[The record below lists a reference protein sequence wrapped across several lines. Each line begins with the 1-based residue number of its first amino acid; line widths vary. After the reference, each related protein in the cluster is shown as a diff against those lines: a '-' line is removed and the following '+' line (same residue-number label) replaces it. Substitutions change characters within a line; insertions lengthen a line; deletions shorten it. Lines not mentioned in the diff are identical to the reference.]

1 MINEIITSRQN
12 PRVKAACALSDKKS
26 RKREGLFRFDGI
38 KLFCEALGRV
48 NISSVFVRYPVNEAI
63 EAAVRRA
70 VDGGYLSEKNVFYV
84 AESVFEKLTDESAP
98 EGIVTVCE
106 YADTLHREASAD
118 TAETLKGKR
127 LLILESVRDPGNLG
141 TVMRSC
147 AALGID
153 TLVMSDDC
161 ADIYNPKTLRGAMG
175 AIFKMPTV
183 SVRNGDLP
191 SFIGEL
197 RRRGRRVYAAALCDG
212 AKRIGEIGLRSE
224 DCFVIGNEG
233 HGLSSEVINACDKAA
248 IIPMIEGNES
258 LNASAAATICIWET
272 VRAAAKEEQ

>member
-48 NISSVFVRYPVNEAI
+48 NISSVFVRYPASEAI
-63 EAAVRRA
+63 KDAVKRA
-70 VDGGYLSEKNVFYV
+70 TDGGYLSEKNVFYV

-106 YADTLHREASAD
+106 YADTLHRDASAN
-118 TAETLKGKR
+118 TAEELRGKR

-161 ADIYNPKTLRGAMG
+161 ADIYNPKTLRSAMG

-183 SVRNGDLP
+183 SVRSAELP

-197 RRRGRRVYAAALCDG
+197 RKRGRRVYAAALCDG
-212 AKRIGEIGLRSE
+212 AERIGELMLCSE

-233 HGLSSEVINACDKAA
+233 HGLSRDVIDACDRAA

>member
-26 RKREGLFRFDGI
+26 RKREGQFRFDGI

-48 NISSVFVRYPVNEAI
+48 NISSVFVRYPANKAIIDAVN
-63 EAAVRRA
+63 AAT
-70 VDGGYLSEKNVFYV
+70 DSGYISEKNVFYV
-84 AESVFEKLTDESAP
+84 AESVFEKLTDESSP
-98 EGIVTVCE
+98 EGIVTVSE
-106 YADTLHREASAD
+106 YADTLHKDASDD
-118 TAETLKGKR
+118 TAEKLRGKR

-161 ADIYNPKTLRGAMG
+161 ADIYNPKTLRSAMG

-183 SVRNGDLP
+183 SVKSAELP
-191 SFIGEL
+191 SCIGEL
-197 RRRGRRVYAAALCDG
+197 RKSGRRVYAAALCEG
-212 AKRIGEIGLRSE
+212 AERIGELELCSE

-233 HGLSSEVINACDKAA
+233 HGLSSDVINACDRAA

-272 VRAAAKEEQ
+272 VRAVAKEEQ

>member
-26 RKREGLFRFDGI
+26 RKRECQFRFDGI
-38 KLFCEALGRV
+38 KLFYEALGRV
-48 NISSVFVRYPVNEAI
+48 NISSVFVRYPASEAI
-63 EAAVRRA
+63 EDALKHATEC
-70 VDGGYLSEKNVFYV
+70 GYVSEENVFYV
-84 AESVFEKLTDESAP
+84 AESVFEKLTEESSP
-98 EGIVTVCE
+98 EGIVTVSE
-106 YADTLHREASAD
+106 YADTLHKDATAD
-118 TAETLKGKR
+118 TAEELRGKR

-161 ADIYNPKTLRGAMG
+161 ADIYNPKTLRSAMG
-175 AIFKMPTV
+175 AIFKIPTV
-183 SVRNGDLP
+183 SVRRAELP
-191 SFIGEL
+191 RFIGEL
-197 RRRGRRVYAAALCDG
+197 RKCGRNVYAAALCDG
-212 AKRIGEIGLRSE
+212 AEKIGELELCSE

-233 HGLSSEVINACDKAA
+233 HGLSREVIGACDRAA
-248 IIPMIEGNES
+248 KIPMIEGNES